1 MESLAELLQ
10 VSACCQGGHD
20 VGEDERDQP
29 RVVAAVASL
38 EAATVPV

>member
-10 VSACCQGGHD
+10 VSACCQGEHA
-20 VGEDERDQP
+20 VGEGERGQP

-38 EAATVPV
+38 EAARVPV